1 MRFGK
6 RLTELQNQNGQL
18 NQPYISYKELKRAI
32 GDLAR
37 LAASTGDV
45 SASKIDAADSS
56 GDEAGPPEADERQS
70 MGASSSSSSVKSQ
83 LEEQQKNFFKK
94 IDDDVASA
102 VAHIRNIISTVEVGI
117 GDWQCQ
123 AAASGVL
130 FTPAQLDEVA
140 ATLPFEC
147 SDQQV
152 LVQWLSGLQTE
163 PGPSLAA
170 SADGS
175 RPVRLQLAERY
186 SYISSALQVLLQY
199 IEVNVTAVRKI
210 LKKFDKKMPFKFQW
224 QSTQNYKAHHSLF
237 STDLQDLVVTAVQMY
252 RLIVAMD
259 LPEDSSVRTSTSV
272 SPISFMGPESLQ
284 VLQQLK
290 VVPELNDMIVGNHVV
305 NFVYAKPGSND
316 NRGPGAKATPS
327 ASATTSAAKVATADV
342 SYTAGGS
349 SSSRPSGMQSH
360 GSQLAD
366 NSNRSGS
373 KQSAFSKPTA
383 SHFNS
388 NSSSATTSQGHTGSA
403 AGKGTGKRG
412 NKKGDNATSGQQ
424 PWQGSNQ
431 QGAQGKN
438 AAQQPNSW
446 GSGAGGQG
454 KGNSKGGKAQTP
466 EGKAGGFNT
475 NAGQKGKQNP
485 PGSMSKGPKPS
496 QGSNADGSGTNLS
509 GGGMFMMVPVGWNWN
524 GQSNADQ
531 MGNFKGA
538 GAGGKAGGQN
548 AAMQAMQQG
557 TMPNMQGF
565 DYSGASMMQQPFMMP
580 MTPMGGA
587 YLGLGYPGSG

>member
-102 VAHIRNIISTVEVGI
+102 VAHRRNIISTVEVGI

-175 RPVRLQLAERY
+175 RPVRLELAERY

-259 LPEDSSVRTSTSV
+259 LPEDSSVRTSV

-290 VVPELNDMIVGNHVV
+290 VLQEEME
-305 NFVYAKPGSND
+305 
-316 NRGPGAKATPS
+316 
-327 ASATTSAAKVATADV
+327 
-342 SYTAGGS
+342 
-349 SSSRPSGMQSH
+349 
-360 GSQLAD
+360 QL
-366 NSNRSGS
+366 
-373 KQSAFSKPTA
+373 QLL
-383 SHFNS
+383 
-388 NSSSATTSQGHTGSA
+388 Q
-403 AGKGTGKRG
+403 
-412 NKKGDNATSGQQ
+412 
-424 PWQGSNQ
+424 
-431 QGAQGKN
+431 
-438 AAQQPNSW
+438 
-446 GSGAGGQG
+446 
-454 KGNSKGGKAQTP
+454 
-466 EGKAGGFNT
+466 
-475 NAGQKGKQNP
+475 
-485 PGSMSKGPKPS
+485 
-496 QGSNADGSGTNLS
+496 
-509 GGGMFMMVPVGWNWN
+509 
-524 GQSNADQ
+524 
-531 MGNFKGA
+531 
-538 GAGGKAGGQN
+538 
-548 AAMQAMQQG
+548 
-557 TMPNMQGF
+557 
-565 DYSGASMMQQPFMMP
+565 
-580 MTPMGGA
+580 
-587 YLGLGYPGSG
+587 